1 MHIASSYNIQQWC
14 SFKKK
19 HTTMVDQRKLESI
32 IDCHT
37 TVSHHQQ
44 PAIMENNQEQPS
56 TEGSNGSHSS
66 IITKINAGYFRI
78 CISAGAQAL
87 LWKSINQHHRTSNLH
102 TIIATTS
109 TVFWCL
115 TLCTLVFLSLLYIMR
130 CIFYFDLVKAECCH
144 HVGMNYLFA
153 PSISWLLLL
162 ESTPLF
168 VFPDKHV
175 YGYIWWLLIVPLLAL
190 DVKVYGQWFT
200 AEKRFLSIMAN
211 PTIQISVIGNLV
223 ASLSSHV
230 ADETGWKEIRICL
243 FTFGMTH
250 YVVVFIT
257 LYQRLSGSNHIPS
270 NLRPVFFLFV
280 ATPSMATLAWESIN
294 GSFDIICKMLFF
306 LSLFLFVSLTS
317 RPLLFKKSVRRFS
330 VAWWAFSFPLTFLAL
345 ASISYAQQV
354 KGKATV
360 GLAIL
365 LSGISVLVFISLFV
379 CSILKIHLL
388 VHKPTLIFSTSLGS
402 TNV

>member
-1 MHIASSYNIQQWC
+1 
-14 SFKKK
+14 
-19 HTTMVDQRKLESI
+19 MVDQRKLESI

-56 TEGSNGSHSS
+56 TADSNGLHSS

-115 TLCTLVFLSLLYIMR
+115 TLCTLVSLSLLYITR
-130 CIFYFDLVKAECCH
+130 CIFHFDLVKAECCH

-168 VFPDKHV
+168 FFPDKHV

-230 ADETGWKEIRICL
+230 ADETRWKEIRICL

-306 LSLFLFVSLTS
+306 LSLFLFVSL
-317 RPLLFKKSVRRFS
+317 VC
-330 VAWWAFSFPLTFLAL
+330 SFPSFVADLEL
-345 ASISYAQQV
+345 YRPN
-354 KGKATV
+354 
-360 GLAIL
+360 IL
-365 LSGISVLVFISLFV
+365 
-379 CSILKIHLL
+379 
-388 VHKPTLIFSTSLGS
+388 
-402 TNV
+402 